1 MRLLSGH
8 NIHPLR
14 MAGHTGNN
22 IPAGASMLFHGFFQS
37 RKDSIASRLSKNQID
52 EKCHSIFYEQANLF
66 RSFKCRTRSLWAVS
80 LCGRCIC
87 SNRTESQHDFLLF
100 QMWTSF
106 FFISMPFFFFP
117 PTHFAI
123 ACSMSDVD
131 KKLFP
136 SDSRNFVWTKFL
148 FAYYAGMRV
157 YVLLDPLETFPK
169 SKIKLR
175 KLKYIHYTLKYSL
188 IGVVMVLVYAF
199 IVKRILDLVFWC
211 GRRNR
216 NRRFYINGI

>member
-106 FFISMPFFFFP
+106 FFISMPFFSSHP
-117 PTHFAI
+117 HISQLHAACPTLIKSYSHPIRAILYGLNSFLHITQVCAFTCFWIRWKHFRNQ
-123 ACSMSDVD
+123 
-131 KKLFP
+131 KL
-136 SDSRNFVWTKFL
+136 N
-148 FAYYAGMRV
+148 YA
-157 YVLLDPLETFPK
+157 
-169 SKIKLR
+169 
-175 KLKYIHYTLKYSL
+175 
-188 IGVVMVLVYAF
+188 
-199 IVKRILDLVFWC
+199 
-211 GRRNR
+211 N
-216 NRRFYINGI
+216 